1 MKMIDANALLD
12 DFESMM
18 GWRYV
23 MGSAEKGCV
32 DCSGAFVYAF
42 RKHGASIYHGSNR
55 IARTEI
61 VELLPMCQAKE
72 GMAAFKLR
80 APGSAYYALP
90 SSYKPGGGHY
100 NGDLND
106 YYHIGLVGRDG
117 QILNAQ
123 SSATGFVKSKA
134 STWHCCGYL
143 KQVNYGQEESPMEE
157 ALYQA
162 TVTASTGSTV
172 NLRKAAG
179 TSAAVLERVNIGT
192 TVDVIEEG
200 TEWHKIRTASNTGFM
215 MACFLTGNGSSSPSG
230 TSDVQTLEERVKALE
245 RAVFG
250 E

>member
-1 MKMIDANALLD
+1 MIDVNDLLD

-18 GWRYV
+18 GWKYV

-32 DCSGAFVYAF
+32 DCSGAFVYSF

-55 IARTEI
+55 IARTEV
-61 VELLPMCQAKE
+61 VELLPMNRAQE

-80 APGSAYYALP
+80 EPGNARYSLPSAY
-90 SSYKPGGGHY
+90 KTGGKHF

-123 SSATGFVKSKA
+123 SSRTGFVKSKA

-143 KQVNYGQEESPMEE
+143 KQVNYGQEGLPMEE
-157 ALYQA
+157 ALYQT
-162 TVTASTGSTV
+162 TVTAPSGSTV
-172 NLRKAAG
+172 NLRRASNK
-179 TSAAVLERVNIGT
+179 SADVIEKVSIGT
-192 TVDVIEEG
+192 TVDVLEEG
-200 TEWHKIRTASNTGFM
+200 SEWCKIRTTTNTGFM
-215 MACFLTGNGSSSPSG
+215 MARFLAGNGSSSSSG
-230 TSDVQTLEERVKALE
+230 TAGAQTLEERVTALE

>member
-1 MKMIDANALLD
+1 MINVNALLD
-12 DFESMM
+12 DFEGMM

-61 VELLPMCQAKE
+61 VELLPMNQAKE

-80 APGSAYYALP
+80 EPGNARYALP
-90 SSYKPGGGHY
+90 SSYQTGGSHC

-123 SSATGFVKSKA
+123 SSATGFVRSKA

-143 KQVNYGQEESPMEE
+143 RQVNYGQEGSPMEE

-162 TVTASTGSTV
+162 TVTASSGKTV

-179 TSAAVLERVNIGT
+179 TSFAVLEKVNIGT

-200 TEWHKIRTASNTGFM
+200 AEWCRIRTASNTGFM

-230 TSDVQTLEERVKALE
+230 TSDGQTIEERVAALE
-245 RAVFG
+245 KAVFG
-250 E
+250 K